1 MPTAP
6 AIPQKVVPPENQPT
20 LGNVGGAQN
29 YIALAGDAVHKTCE
43 ALLAR
48 GAVTEEQAELIRWAF
63 AWAKTNNLSLAG
75 AGDAFG
81 LSPTTVQRVFTGQYG
96 ADYAGPLAKIANA
109 RRLVEARS
117 TRKDVGFIE
126 TSVWRRIDA
135 ACTSALNDQMPVFI
149 YGPSQIG
156 KTTCLLEFARRH
168 NHGTSK
174 YVRMPAACT
183 FAFFVQS
190 VARACFIPT
199 SRQTRINDMRERIAH
214 AIDSKN
220 LLIVDEFHQA
230 LVTVGPLA
238 ATQIMEFIREIY
250 DRTGCGIVLS
260 ATNVGETE
268 LERGERAGIYDQ
280 LRRRGM
286 VKLVLPPKAGAADLR
301 KIAAS
306 FDLPPPEGKYLEA
319 VQSMLALSGTG
330 MYIKYLQ
337 AAHSLASRRG
347 KPLSWE
353 HFGAVWDG
361 MRKLASGAPEA

>member
-6 AIPQKVVPPENQPT
+6 ATNEKVALPESQPT
-20 LGNVGGAQN
+20 LGNVGAAQN
-29 YIALAGDAVHKTCE
+29 YIALAGDAIHKTC
-43 ALLAR
+43 AR
-48 GAVTEEQAELIRWAF
+48 LIELGTIDEKQAELIRWAF
-63 AWAKTNNLSLAG
+63 AWAKTSNMSLGAAG
-75 AGDAFG
+75 EAIG
-81 LSPTTVQRVFTGQYG
+81 LSATTLQRVFTGQYG
-96 ADYAGPLAKIANA
+96 ADYAGPLAKIANF
-109 RRLVEARS
+109 RKLVEARS
-117 TRKDVGFIE
+117 SRKDVGFIE
-126 TSVWRRIDA
+126 TSIWRKTDA
-135 ACTSALNDQMPVFI
+135 GCTSALNDQLPVFL

-156 KTTCLLEFARRH
+156 KTTCLLEWARRH

-183 FAFFVQS
+183 FGYFVQS
-190 VARACFIPT
+190 VAAACFIPT
-199 SRQTRINDMRERIAH
+199 SRQTRINEMRDRIARS
-214 AIDSKN
+214 IDSKN

-230 LVTVGPLA
+230 LVTVGALC

-260 ATNVGETE
+260 ATNVGERE

-286 VKLVLPPKAGAADLR
+286 VKIVLPQRIGAADVK

-306 FDLPPPEGKYLEA
+306 FDLPAPEGKYLEA
-319 VQSMLALSGTG
+319 VQSMLAQSGTG

-337 AAHSLASRRG
+337 AAHSLAVRRSQ
-347 KPLSWE
+347 KLSWD
-353 HFGAVWDG
+353 HFAAVWDG

>member
-6 AIPQKVVPPENQPT
+6 AIPKKVTPPENQPT
-20 LGNVGGAQN
+20 LGNVGGSQN
-29 YIALAGDAVHKTCE
+29 YIALAGDTVQKTVE
-43 ALLAR
+43 SLVAR
-48 GAVTEEQAELIRWAF
+48 GALDKDQAELIRWAF
-63 AWAKTNNLSLAG
+63 AYAKTNNLSLAA
-75 AGDAFG
+75 AGEVFD
-81 LSPTTVQRVFTGQYG
+81 LSASTVQRLFTGQYG
-96 ADYAGPLAKIANA
+96 ADYSGPVAKLSNA

-117 TRKDVGFIE
+117 SRKDVGFIE
-126 TSVWRRIDA
+126 TSVWRKIDA

-183 FAFFVQS
+183 FSFFVQS
-190 VARACFIPT
+190 VARACFIPS
-199 SRQTRINDMRERIAH
+199 SRQTRINDMRERVAH

-230 LVTVGPLA
+230 LVTVGA
-238 ATQIMEFIREIY
+238 MTATQIMEFIREIY

-260 ATNVGETE
+260 ATNVGERE

-286 VKLVLPPKAGAADLR
+286 VKLMLPAKAGMADLR

-306 FDLPPPEGKYLEA
+306 FDLAPPEGRYLDA

-337 AAHSLASRRG
+337 AAHSLAVRRSQT
-347 KPLSWE
+347 LSWE

-361 MRKLASGAPEA
+361 MRKLASGAQD